1 MWSIL
6 HFFLYLFVS
15 RFICLLSFLSKT
27 ATPINLEL
35 CFILQLQMVASPPP
49 LPLLCL
55 LFLLH
60 VPLTYVIENVIKRRA
75 NKMTAAAVAAAKR
88 YWNWNENENWNWM
101 RRRETETNQRQQQ
114 ETIERQLKRCGS
126 ESKSKSKTH
135 VEYHRVRRCV
145 YVIFVLTIAWHL
157 FSAPIYEAHNCVC
170 TVCWIYIQL
179 AAFCVAPRLFLPL
192 LLHRQLWVVLVL
204 CPLGLKG
211 LTARQLCAYLLR
223 PSMCLPRL
231 KSPVCCCSLQSW
243 VALSSVYLSCPPPFA
258 CLC

>member
-1 MWSIL
+1 
-6 HFFLYLFVS
+6 
-15 RFICLLSFLSKT
+15 
-27 ATPINLEL
+27 
-35 CFILQLQMVASPPP
+35 
-49 LPLLCL
+49 
-55 LFLLH
+55 
-60 VPLTYVIENVIKRRA
+60 
-75 NKMTAAAVAAAKR
+75 MTAAAVAAAKR

-135 VEYHRVRRCV
+135 VEYHRARRCV

-170 TVCWIYIQL
+170 TVCWIHIQL
-179 AAFCVAPRLFLPL
+179 AAFCVAPRLLLPH
-192 LLHRQLWVVLVL
+192 LLHWQLWVVLVL

-243 VALSSVYLSCPPPFA
+243 VALSSVYLPCPPPFA